1 MSKRL
6 TATVLSALAIAA
18 PTHAE
23 ESTGLPI
30 TVTATRFKES
40 TKTVLAPVTVV
51 TKDQI
56 QRHSWATLSEVLRNQ
71 PSLEVRGNGGKG
83 QNTGVYM
90 RGFSPAQSLVLVDG
104 MRLSRGSMGSADIS
118 GIPLNQVERIEIIRG
133 ARASVY
139 GADAVAGVINI
150 ITRSNKDEAGH
161 RIAMGMG
168 SKGYDNADWSSRIA
182 ATDQDTVKV
191 GAAYSREDGY
201 NIRPSASNSSDKHGY
216 WSKNAQINDEHQ
228 FNDEWRLFT
237 SARWLQMQ
245 NAYAGSNST
254 TWANEKQFGYTADQ
268 SYQAALETSTD
279 NYQSSWVA
287 QYADTDYLS
296 GFNSDQTKDDASYKN
311 YTDQTTL
318 GWYNLIPLSHGFSV
332 GGGIDWRENR
342 LKPDSAYTA
351 QAHNTGEYALV
362 QYEQDVWSWELS
374 GRNDD
379 NSAYGAHQTWRTGAG
394 WAFLPNYRL
403 TVNYSTAFRAPSF
416 VDLYY
421 PAPYGNPNLKP
432 EEAKGGE
439 VGLEGQNTLFQWK
452 VSAYRSLV
460 DNMIIAPAPTYYP
473 DNIGHARL
481 QGIETEISFVTGLV
495 RHHLSA
501 DFADP
506 KNEETGKQLIE
517 RAHQSYKWQAETS
530 WQKWDA
536 ATSWV
541 YQGERFA
548 NDTNTLELG
557 GYSLWDVS
565 AGYHLLPQLRIGGRV
580 DNLFDKEYATVRT
593 YVPEG
598 RSYYLNFAYQM

>member
-6 TATVLSALAIAA
+6 TASVLSALAIAA

-40 TKTVLAPVTVV
+40 TKSVIAPVTVV

-56 QRHSWATLSEVLRNQ
+56 QRHSWTSLSEVLRNQ

-83 QNTGVYM
+83 QNTSVYM
-90 RGFSPAQSLVLVDG
+90 RGFSAAQSLILVDG

-118 GIPLNQVERIEIIRG
+118 TIPLNQVERIEIIRG

-150 ITRSNKDEAGH
+150 ITRSSQTDSGQ
-161 RIAMGMG
+161 RVTTGIG
-168 SKGYDNADWSSRIA
+168 SDGYANADWSGKMVASA
-182 ATDQDTVKV
+182 ADIIKA
-191 GAAYSREDGY
+191 GAAYSRENGY
-201 NIRPSASNSSDKHGY
+201 NIKPNSTNTGDEHGY
-216 WSKNAQINDEHQ
+216 WSKNAQVNEEHK
-228 FNDEWRLFT
+228 FSDDWRVFG
-237 SARWLQMQ
+237 SARLLQMQ
-245 NAYAGSNST
+245 NDYAGYSS
-254 TWANEKQFGYTADQ
+254 ELQGYTADQ
-268 SYQAALETSTD
+268 SYQVALETSTED
-279 NYQSSWVA
+279 YQSSWIV

-296 GFNSDQTKDDASYKN
+296 GFNKQQSKDDATYKN

-318 GWYNLIPLSHGFSV
+318 GWYNLIPLSHGFSL

-342 LKPDSAYTA
+342 LKSGSAYTA
-351 QAHNTGEYALV
+351 QTHNTGEYELV

-379 NSAYGAHQTWRTGAG
+379 NSAYGSHQTWRTGAG
-394 WAFLPNYRL
+394 WAFMPDYRL
-403 TVNYSTAFRAPSF
+403 TANYSTAFRAPSF

-421 PAPYGNPNLKP
+421 PAPYGNPDLRP

-439 VGLEGQNTLFQWK
+439 VGLEGQTALFQWK
-452 VSAYRSLV
+452 ISAYRSLV
-460 DNMIIAPAPTYYP
+460 ENMIVAPAPTYYP
-473 DNIGHARL
+473 ENIGHARL
-481 QGIETEISFVTGLV
+481 QGVETEVSFATGVV
-495 RHHLSA
+495 RHHVSA

-506 KNEETGKQLIE
+506 KDEETGKQLKE

-536 ATSWV
+536 ATSWMF
-541 YQGERFA
+541 QGERFA
-548 NDTNTLELG
+548 DDDNTIEMG

-565 AGYHLLPQLRIGGRV
+565 AGYHLLPQLRLGGRI
-580 DNLFDKEYATVRT
+580 DNLFDKDYQTAYGYET
-593 YVPEG
+593 PG

>member
-6 TATVLSALAIAA
+6 TASVLSALAIAA

-56 QRHSWATLSEVLRNQ
+56 QRHSWATLSEALRNQ

-83 QNTGVYM
+83 QNTSVYM

-150 ITRSNKDEAGH
+150 ITRSNQGETGH
-161 RIAMGMG
+161 RVAMGLG
-168 SKGYDNADWSSRIA
+168 SDGYGNADWSSRIA
-182 ATDQDTVKV
+182 ATEKDTMKL

-201 NIRPSASNSSDKHGY
+201 NIRPSASDPGDEHGY
-216 WSKNAQINDEHQ
+216 WSKNAQFNNEHLI
-228 FNDEWRLFT
+228 NDEWRLFT
-237 SARWLQMQ
+237 SARWMQMQ
-245 NAYAGSNST
+245 NAYAGSNAT

-279 NYQSSWVA
+279 NYQSSFVA

-296 GFNSDQTKDDASYKN
+296 GFNDDQSKDDATYKN
-311 YTDQTTL
+311 YTDQTSL
-318 GWYNLIPLSHGFSV
+318 GWYNLVPLSHGFSL
-332 GGGIDWRENR
+332 GGGVDWRENR
-342 LKPDSAYTA
+342 LKKDSAFEA
-351 QAHNTGEYALV
+351 QTHNTGEYALV
-362 QYEQDVWSWELS
+362 QYEQNAWSWELS

-379 NSAYGAHQTWRTGAG
+379 NSAYGSHQTWRTGAG
-394 WAFLPNYRL
+394 WAFMPDYRL
-403 TVNYSTAFRAPSF
+403 TANYSTAFRAPSF
-416 VDLYY
+416 VDLFY
-421 PAPYGNPNLKP
+421 PVPYGNLDLKP

-439 VGLEGQNTLFQWK
+439 VGIEGQNALFQWK
-452 VSAYRSLV
+452 ISAYRSLV
-460 DNMIIAPAPTYYP
+460 ENMIVAPAPTYFP
-473 DNIGHARL
+473 ENIGHARL
-481 QGIETEISFVTGLV
+481 QGIETEVSFVTGLV
-495 RHHLSA
+495 RHHVSA

-506 KNEETGKQLIE
+506 KDEETGKQLKE

-530 WQKWDA
+530 WQKWDGA
-536 ATSWV
+536 ASWMF
-541 YQGERFA
+541 QGERFA
-548 NDTNTLELG
+548 DDDNTIELG
-557 GYSLWDVS
+557 GYSLWDIS
-565 AGYHLLPQLRIGGRV
+565 AGYHLLPQLRLGGRI
-580 DNLFDKEYATVRT
+580 DNLFDKEYVTVRG

>member
-6 TATVLSALAIAA
+6 TASVLSALAIAA

-40 TKTVLAPVTVV
+40 TKSVIAPVTVV

-56 QRHSWATLSEVLRNQ
+56 QRHSWTSLSEVLRNQ

-83 QNTGVYM
+83 QNTSVYM
-90 RGFSPAQSLVLVDG
+90 RGFSAAQSLILVDG

-118 GIPLNQVERIEIIRG
+118 TIPLNQVERIEIIRG

-150 ITRSNKDEAGH
+150 ITRSSQTDSGQ
-161 RIAMGMG
+161 RVTTGIG
-168 SKGYDNADWSSRIA
+168 SDGYANADWSGKMA
-182 ATDQDTVKV
+182 ASAADIIKA
-191 GAAYSREDGY
+191 GAAYSRENGY
-201 NIRPSASNSSDKHGY
+201 NIKPNSTNTGDEHGY
-216 WSKNAQINDEHQ
+216 WSKNAQVNEEHK
-228 FNDEWRLFT
+228 FSDDWRVFG
-237 SARWLQMQ
+237 SARLLQMQ
-245 NAYAGSNST
+245 NDYAGYSS
-254 TWANEKQFGYTADQ
+254 ELQGYTADQ
-268 SYQAALETSTD
+268 SYQVALETSTED
-279 NYQSSWVA
+279 YQSSWIV

-296 GFNSDQTKDDASYKN
+296 GFNKQQSKDDATYKN

-318 GWYNLIPLSHGFSV
+318 GWYNLIPLSHGFSL

-342 LKPDSAYTA
+342 LKSGSAYTA
-351 QAHNTGEYALV
+351 QTHNTGEYALV

-379 NSAYGAHQTWRTGAG
+379 NSAYGSHQTWRTGAG
-394 WAFLPNYRL
+394 WAFMPDYRL
-403 TVNYSTAFRAPSF
+403 TANYSTAFRAPSF

-421 PAPYGNPNLKP
+421 PAPYGNPDLRP

-439 VGLEGQNTLFQWK
+439 VGLEGQTALFQWK
-452 VSAYRSLV
+452 ISAYRSLV
-460 DNMIIAPAPTYYP
+460 ENMIVAPAPTYYP
-473 DNIGHARL
+473 ENIGHARL
-481 QGIETEISFVTGLV
+481 QGVETEVSFATGVV
-495 RHHLSA
+495 RHHVSA

-506 KNEETGKQLIE
+506 KDEETGKQLKE

-536 ATSWV
+536 ATSWMF
-541 YQGERFA
+541 QGERFA
-548 NDTNTLELG
+548 DDDNTIEMG

-565 AGYHLLPQLRIGGRV
+565 AGYHLLPQLRLGGRI
-580 DNLFDKEYATVRT
+580 DNLFDKDYQTAYGYET
-593 YVPEG
+593 PG

>member
-6 TATVLSALAIAA
+6 TASVLSALAIAA

-23 ESTGLPI
+23 ESTSLPI

-83 QNTGVYM
+83 QSTGVYM

-118 GIPLNQVERIEIIRG
+118 AIPLNQVERIEIIRG

-150 ITRSNKDEAGH
+150 ITRSNQGENGH
-161 RIAMGMG
+161 RVAMGIG
-168 SKGYDNADWSSRIA
+168 SNGYNNADWSSRLA
-182 ATDQDTVKV
+182 ATDKDTLKA

-201 NIRPSASNSSDKHGY
+201 NIRPTASEPSDEHGY
-216 WSKNAQINDEHQ
+216 WSKNAQVNNEHQ

-237 SARWLQMQ
+237 SARWMQMQ
-245 NAYAGSNST
+245 NAYAGSNAT

-279 NYQSSWVA
+279 HYQSSVVA

-296 GFNSDQTKDDASYKN
+296 GFNSDQSKDDATYKN
-311 YTDQTTL
+311 YTDQTSL
-318 GWYNLIPLSHGFSV
+318 GWYNLVPLSHGFSL
-332 GGGIDWRENR
+332 GGGADWRENR
-342 LKPDSAYTA
+342 LKPDSAFEALT
-351 QAHNTGEYALV
+351 HNTGEYALL

-379 NSAYGAHQTWRTGAG
+379 NSAYGTHQTWRTAAG
-394 WAFLPNYRL
+394 WAFMPDYRL
-403 TVNYSTAFRAPSF
+403 TANYSTAFRAPSF

-421 PAPYGNPNLKP
+421 PGYGNTNLKP

-439 VGLEGQNTLFQWK
+439 VGLEGQNEFFQWK
-452 VSAYRSLV
+452 ISAYRSLV
-460 DNMIIAPAPTYYP
+460 DNMITPNASYVPV
-473 DNIGHARL
+473 NIGHARL
-481 QGIETEISFVTGLV
+481 QGIETEVSFATGLV

-506 KNEETGKQLIE
+506 KDEETGKQLKE

-536 ATSWV
+536 ATSWIF
-541 YQGERFA
+541 QGERFA
-548 NDTNTLELG
+548 NDTNTIEVG

-565 AGYHLLPQLRIGGRV
+565 AGYHLLPQLRLGGRI
-580 DNLFDKEYATVRT
+580 DNLFDKEYVTVRG
-593 YVPEG
+593 YVPQG

>member
-6 TATVLSALAIAA
+6 TASVLSALVIAA

-40 TKTVLAPVTVV
+40 TKSVIAPVTVV

-56 QRHSWATLSEVLRNQ
+56 QRHSWTSLSEVLRNQ

-83 QNTGVYM
+83 QNTSVYM
-90 RGFSPAQSLVLVDG
+90 RGFSAAQSLILVDG

-118 GIPLNQVERIEIIRG
+118 TIPLNQVERIEIIRG

-150 ITRSNKDEAGH
+150 ITRSSQTDSGQ
-161 RIAMGMG
+161 RVTTGIG
-168 SKGYDNADWSSRIA
+168 SDGYANADWSGKMVASA
-182 ATDQDTVKV
+182 ADIIKA
-191 GAAYSREDGY
+191 GAAYSRENGY
-201 NIRPSASNSSDKHGY
+201 NIKPNSTNTGDEHGY
-216 WSKNAQINDEHQ
+216 WSKNAQVNEEHK
-228 FNDEWRLFT
+228 FSDDWRVFG
-237 SARWLQMQ
+237 SARLLQMQ
-245 NAYAGSNST
+245 NDYAGYSS
-254 TWANEKQFGYTADQ
+254 ELQGYTADQ
-268 SYQAALETSTD
+268 SYQVALETSTED
-279 NYQSSWVA
+279 YQSSWIV

-296 GFNSDQTKDDASYKN
+296 GFNKQQSKDDATYKN

-318 GWYNLIPLSHGFSV
+318 GWYNLIPLSHGFSL

-342 LKPDSAYTA
+342 LKSGSAYTA
-351 QAHNTGEYALV
+351 QTHNTGEYALV

-379 NSAYGAHQTWRTGAG
+379 NSAYGSHQTWRTGAG
-394 WAFLPNYRL
+394 WAFMPDYRL
-403 TVNYSTAFRAPSF
+403 TANYSTAFRAPSF

-421 PAPYGNPNLKP
+421 PAPYGNPDLRP

-439 VGLEGQNTLFQWK
+439 VGLEGQTALFQWK
-452 VSAYRSLV
+452 ISAYRSLV
-460 DNMIIAPAPTYYP
+460 ENMIVAPAPTYYP
-473 DNIGHARL
+473 ENIGHARL
-481 QGIETEISFVTGLV
+481 QGVETEVSFATGVV
-495 RHHLSA
+495 RHHVSA

-506 KNEETGKQLIE
+506 KDEETGKQLKE

-536 ATSWV
+536 ATSWMF
-541 YQGERFA
+541 QGERFA
-548 NDTNTLELG
+548 DDDNTIEMG

-565 AGYHLLPQLRIGGRV
+565 AGYHLLPQLRLGGRI
-580 DNLFDKEYATVRT
+580 DNLLDKDYQTAYGYET
-593 YVPEG
+593 PG

>member
-6 TATVLSALAIAA
+6 TASVLSALAIAA

-40 TKTVLAPVTVV
+40 TKSVIAPVTLV

-71 PSLEVRGNGGKG
+71 PSLEVRSNGGKG
-83 QNTGVYM
+83 QSTSVYM
-90 RGFSPAQSLVLVDG
+90 RGFSAAQSLVLVDG
-104 MRLSRGSMGSADIS
+104 MRLSRGSMGSTDIS

-150 ITRSNKDEAGH
+150 ITRSKQDEKGH
-161 RIAMGMG
+161 RVSMGIG
-168 SKGYDNADWSSRIA
+168 SNGYNNADWSSRMA
-182 ATDQDTVKV
+182 ATESDTLKV
-191 GAAYSREDGY
+191 GAAYSRENGY
-201 NIRPSASNSSDKHGY
+201 NIKPSSTNAGDEHGY
-216 WSKNAQINDEHQ
+216 WSKNAQVNDEHQ

-237 SARWLQMQ
+237 SARWMQMQ
-245 NAYAGSNST
+245 NDYAGYSS
-254 TWANEKQFGYTADQ
+254 ELQGYTADQ

-279 NYQSSWVA
+279 AYQSSWVV

-296 GFNSDQTKDDASYKN
+296 GFNTQQSKEDATYKN
-311 YTDQTTL
+311 YTDQTSL
-318 GWYNLIPLSHGFSV
+318 GWYSLVPLSYGFSV
-332 GGGIDWRENR
+332 GGGVDWRENR
-342 LKPDSAYTA
+342 LKPDSAFEA
-351 QAHNTGEYALV
+351 QTHNTGEYALV
-362 QYEQDVWSWELS
+362 QYEQDAWSWELS

-379 NSAYGAHQTWRTGAG
+379 NSAYGSHQTWRTGAG
-394 WAFLPNYRL
+394 WAFLPDYRL
-403 TVNYSTAFRAPSF
+403 IANYSTAFRAPSF

-421 PAPYGNPNLKP
+421 PGYGNTNLKP
-432 EEAKGGE
+432 EVAKGGE
-439 VGLEGQNTLFQWK
+439 VGLEGQNELFQWK
-452 VSAYRSLV
+452 ISAYRSLV
-460 DNMIIAPAPTYYP
+460 DNMITPNSLYVPV
-473 DNIGHARL
+473 NIGHARL
-481 QGIETEISFVTGLV
+481 EGIETEVSFVTGFV

-506 KNEETGKQLIE
+506 KNEETGKQLKE
-517 RAHQSYKWQAETS
+517 RAHQSYKWQVETS
-530 WQKWDA
+530 WQKWDSA
-536 ATSWV
+536 ASLV

-548 NDTNTLELG
+548 NDANTLELG

-565 AGYHLLPQLRIGGRV
+565 AGYHLLPQLRLGGRI
-580 DNLFDKEYATVRT
+580 DNVFDKEYVTAQG
-593 YVPEG
+593 YVPQG

>member
-6 TATVLSALAIAA
+6 TASVLSALAIAA

-40 TKTVLAPVTVV
+40 TKSVIAPVTVV

-56 QRHSWATLSEVLRNQ
+56 QRHSWTSLSEVLRNQ

-83 QNTGVYM
+83 QNTSVYM
-90 RGFSPAQSLVLVDG
+90 RGFSAAQSLILVDG

-118 GIPLNQVERIEIIRG
+118 TIPLNQVERIEIIRG

-150 ITRSNKDEAGH
+150 ITRSSQTDSGQ
-161 RIAMGMG
+161 RVTTGIG
-168 SKGYDNADWSSRIA
+168 SDGYANADWSGKMVASA
-182 ATDQDTVKV
+182 ADIIKA
-191 GAAYSREDGY
+191 GAAYSRENGY
-201 NIRPSASNSSDKHGY
+201 NIKPNSTNTGDEHGY
-216 WSKNAQINDEHQ
+216 WSKNAQVNEEHK
-228 FNDEWRLFT
+228 FSDDWRVFG
-237 SARWLQMQ
+237 SARLLQMQ
-245 NAYAGSNST
+245 NDYAGYSS
-254 TWANEKQFGYTADQ
+254 ELQGYTADQ
-268 SYQAALETSTD
+268 SYQVALETSTED
-279 NYQSSWVA
+279 YQSSWIV

-296 GFNSDQTKDDASYKN
+296 GFNKQQSKDDATYKN

-318 GWYNLIPLSHGFSV
+318 GWYNLIPLSHGFSL

-342 LKPDSAYTA
+342 LKSGSAYTA
-351 QAHNTGEYALV
+351 QTHSTGEYALV

-379 NSAYGAHQTWRTGAG
+379 NSAYGSHQTWRTGAG
-394 WAFLPNYRL
+394 WAFMPDYRL
-403 TVNYSTAFRAPSF
+403 TANYSTAFRAPSF

-421 PAPYGNPNLKP
+421 PAPYGNPDLRP

-439 VGLEGQNTLFQWK
+439 VGLEGQTALFQWK
-452 VSAYRSLV
+452 ISAYRSLV
-460 DNMIIAPAPTYYP
+460 ENMIVAPAPTYYP
-473 DNIGHARL
+473 ENIGHARL
-481 QGIETEISFVTGLV
+481 QGVETEVSFATGVV
-495 RHHLSA
+495 RHHVSA

-506 KNEETGKQLIE
+506 KDEETGKQLKE

-536 ATSWV
+536 ATSWMF
-541 YQGERFA
+541 QGERFA
-548 NDTNTLELG
+548 DDDNTIEMG

-565 AGYHLLPQLRIGGRV
+565 AGYHLLPQLRLGGRI
-580 DNLFDKEYATVRT
+580 DNLFDKDYQTAYGYET
-593 YVPEG
+593 PG

>member
-6 TATVLSALAIAA
+6 TASVLSALAIAA

-40 TKTVLAPVTVV
+40 TKSVIAPVTVV

-56 QRHSWATLSEVLRNQ
+56 QRHSWTSLSEVLRNQ

-83 QNTGVYM
+83 QNTSVYM
-90 RGFSPAQSLVLVDG
+90 RGFSAAQSLILVDG

-118 GIPLNQVERIEIIRG
+118 TIPLNQVERIEIIRG

-150 ITRSNKDEAGH
+150 ITRSSQTDSGQ
-161 RIAMGMG
+161 RVTTGIG
-168 SKGYDNADWSSRIA
+168 SDGYANADWSGKMVASA
-182 ATDQDTVKV
+182 ADIIKA
-191 GAAYSREDGY
+191 GAAYSRENGY
-201 NIRPSASNSSDKHGY
+201 NIKPNSTNTGDEHGY
-216 WSKNAQINDEHQ
+216 WSKNAQVNEEHK
-228 FNDEWRLFT
+228 FSDDWRVFG
-237 SARWLQMQ
+237 SARLLQMQ
-245 NAYAGSNST
+245 NDYAGYSS
-254 TWANEKQFGYTADQ
+254 ELQGYTADQ
-268 SYQAALETSTD
+268 SYQVALETSTED
-279 NYQSSWVA
+279 YQSSWIV

-296 GFNSDQTKDDASYKN
+296 GFNKQQSKDDATYKN

-318 GWYNLIPLSHGFSV
+318 GWYNLIPLSHGFSL

-342 LKPDSAYTA
+342 LKSGSAYTA
-351 QAHNTGEYALV
+351 QTHNTGEYALV

-379 NSAYGAHQTWRTGAG
+379 NSAYGSHQTWRTGAG
-394 WAFLPNYRL
+394 WAFMPDYRL
-403 TVNYSTAFRAPSF
+403 TANYSTAFRAPSF

-421 PAPYGNPNLKP
+421 PAPYGNPDLRP

-439 VGLEGQNTLFQWK
+439 VGLEGQTALFQWK
-452 VSAYRSLV
+452 ISAYRSLV
-460 DNMIIAPAPTYYP
+460 ENMIVAPAPTYYP
-473 DNIGHARL
+473 ENIGHARL
-481 QGIETEISFVTGLV
+481 QGVETEVSFATGVV
-495 RHHLSA
+495 RHHVSA

-506 KNEETGKQLIE
+506 KDEETGKQLKE

-536 ATSWV
+536 ATSWMF
-541 YQGERFA
+541 QGERFA
-548 NDTNTLELG
+548 DDDNTIEMG

-565 AGYHLLPQLRIGGRV
+565 AGYHLLPQLRLGGRI
-580 DNLFDKEYATVRT
+580 DNLFDKDYQTAYGYET
-593 YVPEG
+593 PG

>member
-6 TATVLSALAIAA
+6 TASVLSALAIAA

-40 TKTVLAPVTVV
+40 TKSVIAPVTVV

-56 QRHSWATLSEVLRNQ
+56 QRHSWTSLSEVLRNQ

-83 QNTGVYM
+83 QNTSVYM
-90 RGFSPAQSLVLVDG
+90 RGFSAAQSLILVDG

-118 GIPLNQVERIEIIRG
+118 TIPLNQVERIEIIRG

-150 ITRSNKDEAGH
+150 ITRSSQTDSGQ
-161 RIAMGMG
+161 RVTTGIG
-168 SKGYDNADWSSRIA
+168 SDGYANADWSGKMVASA
-182 ATDQDTVKV
+182 ADIIKA
-191 GAAYSREDGY
+191 GAAYSRENGY
-201 NIRPSASNSSDKHGY
+201 NIKPNSTNTGDEHGY
-216 WSKNAQINDEHQ
+216 WSKNAQVNEEHK
-228 FNDEWRLFT
+228 FSDDWRVFG
-237 SARWLQMQ
+237 SARLLQMQ
-245 NAYAGSNST
+245 NDYAGYSS
-254 TWANEKQFGYTADQ
+254 ELQGYTADQ
-268 SYQAALETSTD
+268 SYQVALETSTED
-279 NYQSSWVA
+279 YQSSWIV

-296 GFNSDQTKDDASYKN
+296 GFNKQQSKDDATYKN

-318 GWYNLIPLSHGFSV
+318 GWYNLIPLSHGFSL

-342 LKPDSAYTA
+342 LKSGSAYTA
-351 QAHNTGEYALV
+351 QTHNTGEYALV

-379 NSAYGAHQTWRTGAG
+379 NSAYGSHQTWRTGAG
-394 WAFLPNYRL
+394 WAFMPDYRL
-403 TVNYSTAFRAPSF
+403 TANYSTAFRAPSF

-421 PAPYGNPNLKP
+421 PAPYGNPDLRP

-439 VGLEGQNTLFQWK
+439 VGLEGQTALFQWK
-452 VSAYRSLV
+452 ISAYRSLV
-460 DNMIIAPAPTYYP
+460 ENMIVAPAPTYYP
-473 DNIGHARL
+473 ENIGHARL
-481 QGIETEISFVTGLV
+481 QGVETEVSFATGVV
-495 RHHLSA
+495 RHHVSA

-506 KNEETGKQLIE
+506 KDEETGKQLKE

-536 ATSWV
+536 ATSWMF
-541 YQGERFA
+541 QGERFA
-548 NDTNTLELG
+548 DDDNTIEMG
-557 GYSLWDVS
+557 GYSLWDIS
-565 AGYHLLPQLRIGGRV
+565 AGYHLLPQLRLGGRI
-580 DNLFDKEYATVRT
+580 DNLFDKDYQTAYGYET
-593 YVPEG
+593 PS

>member
-6 TATVLSALAIAA
+6 TASVLSALAIAA

-40 TKTVLAPVTVV
+40 TKSVIAPVTVV

-56 QRHSWATLSEVLRNQ
+56 QRHSWTSLSEVLRNQ

-83 QNTGVYM
+83 QNTSVYM
-90 RGFSPAQSLVLVDG
+90 RGFSAAQSLILVDG

-118 GIPLNQVERIEIIRG
+118 TIPLNQVERIEIIRG

-150 ITRSNKDEAGH
+150 ITRSSQTDSGQ
-161 RIAMGMG
+161 RVTTGIG
-168 SKGYDNADWSSRIA
+168 SDGYANADWSGKMVASA
-182 ATDQDTVKV
+182 ADIIKA
-191 GAAYSREDGY
+191 GAAYSRENGY
-201 NIRPSASNSSDKHGY
+201 NIKPNSTNTGDEHGY
-216 WSKNAQINDEHQ
+216 WSKNAQVNEEHK
-228 FNDEWRLFT
+228 FSDDWRVFG
-237 SARWLQMQ
+237 SARLLQMQ
-245 NAYAGSNST
+245 NDYAGYSS
-254 TWANEKQFGYTADQ
+254 ELQGYTADQ
-268 SYQAALETSTD
+268 SYQVALETSTED
-279 NYQSSWVA
+279 YQSSWIV

-296 GFNSDQTKDDASYKN
+296 GFNKQQSKDDATYKN

-318 GWYNLIPLSHGFSV
+318 GWYNLIPLSHGFSL

-342 LKPDSAYTA
+342 LKSGSAYTA
-351 QAHNTGEYALV
+351 QTHNTGEYALV

-379 NSAYGAHQTWRTGAG
+379 NSAYGSHQTWRTGAG
-394 WAFLPNYRL
+394 WAFMPDYRL
-403 TVNYSTAFRAPSF
+403 TANYSTAFRAPSF

-421 PAPYGNPNLKP
+421 PAPYGNPDLRP

-439 VGLEGQNTLFQWK
+439 VGLEGQTALFQWK
-452 VSAYRSLV
+452 ISAYRSLV
-460 DNMIIAPAPTYYP
+460 ENMIVAPAPTYYP
-473 DNIGHARL
+473 ENIGHARL
-481 QGIETEISFVTGLV
+481 QGVETEVSFATGVV
-495 RHHLSA
+495 RHHVSA

-506 KNEETGKQLIE
+506 KDEETGKQLKE

-536 ATSWV
+536 ATSWMF
-541 YQGERFA
+541 QGERFA
-548 NDTNTLELG
+548 DDDNTIEMG

-565 AGYHLLPQLRIGGRV
+565 AGYHLLPQLRLGGRI
-580 DNLFDKEYATVRT
+580 DNLFDKDYQTAYGYETSS
-593 YVPEG
+593 

>member
-6 TATVLSALAIAA
+6 TASVLSALAIAA

-40 TKTVLAPVTVV
+40 TKSVIAPVTVV

-56 QRHSWATLSEVLRNQ
+56 QRHSWTSLSEVLRNQ

-83 QNTGVYM
+83 QNTSVYM
-90 RGFSPAQSLVLVDG
+90 RGFSAAQSLILVDG

-118 GIPLNQVERIEIIRG
+118 TIPLNQVERIEIIRG

-150 ITRSNKDEAGH
+150 ITRSSQTDSGQ
-161 RIAMGMG
+161 RVTTGIG
-168 SKGYDNADWSSRIA
+168 SDGYANADWSGKMVASA
-182 ATDQDTVKV
+182 ADIIKA
-191 GAAYSREDGY
+191 GAAYSRENGY
-201 NIRPSASNSSDKHGY
+201 NIKPNSTNTGDEHGY
-216 WSKNAQINDEHQ
+216 WSKNAQVNEEHK
-228 FNDEWRLFT
+228 FSDDWRVFG
-237 SARWLQMQ
+237 SARLLQMQ
-245 NAYAGSNST
+245 NDYAGYSS
-254 TWANEKQFGYTADQ
+254 ELQGYTADQ
-268 SYQAALETSTD
+268 SYQVALETSTED
-279 NYQSSWVA
+279 YQSSWIV

-296 GFNSDQTKDDASYKN
+296 GFNKQQSKDDATYKN

-318 GWYNLIPLSHGFSV
+318 GWYNLIPLSHGFSL

-342 LKPDSAYTA
+342 LKSGSAYTA
-351 QAHNTGEYALV
+351 QTHSTGEYALV

-379 NSAYGAHQTWRTGAG
+379 NSAYGSHQTWRTGAG
-394 WAFLPNYRL
+394 WAFMPDYRL
-403 TVNYSTAFRAPSF
+403 TANYSTAFRAPSF

-421 PAPYGNPNLKP
+421 PAPYGNPDLSP

-439 VGLEGQNTLFQWK
+439 VGLEGQTALFQWK
-452 VSAYRSLV
+452 ISAYRSLV
-460 DNMIIAPAPTYYP
+460 ENMIVAPAPTYYP
-473 DNIGHARL
+473 ENIGHARL
-481 QGIETEISFVTGLV
+481 QGVETEVSFATGVV
-495 RHHLSA
+495 RHHVSA

-506 KNEETGKQLIE
+506 KDEETGKQLKE

-536 ATSWV
+536 ATSWMF
-541 YQGERFA
+541 QGERFA
-548 NDTNTLELG
+548 DDDNTIEMG

-565 AGYHLLPQLRIGGRV
+565 AGYHLLPQLRLGGRI
-580 DNLFDKEYATVRT
+580 DNLFDKDYQTAYGYET
-593 YVPEG
+593 PG